1 MQIEKLKG
9 AIKDLKIL
17 QNGNFSFNNMR
28 HNLDCNCRFCK
39 ALQTLLSF
47 CELAVRVDAV
57 MPRIDKGNPYVFES
71 KYSEY
76 KREGYNQA
84 HDEILAWLVGRV
96 NVERIEKIMIDEWL
110 KVAKLTPLSRKYYKQ
125 LAQVIQ
131 DYILRTN
138 E

>member
-96 NVERIEKIMIDEWL
+96 NVEKMANLLNEYGVDVEFHT
-110 KVAKLTPLSRKYYKQ
+110 LT
-125 LAQVIQ
+125 LAQSIQ
-131 DYILRTN
+131 DHILGKDSK
-138 E
+138 